1 MLSGLLPIPVA
12 RVFYARVWG
21 WLPVF
26 LVLLFFGGWGACGGL
41 FVNCIVV
48 VCIFVSCGVLFFV
61 LVFSFF
67 GRSVDAWA
75 SRADEGRG
83 GLRYASG
90 SWRASVDPRV
100 SEWGNLARVVSGHQ
114 ATEFV

>member
-1 MLSGLLPIPVA
+1 MD
-12 RVFYARVWG
+12 G
-21 WLPVF
+21 WFACLF
-26 LVLLFFGGWGACGGL
+26 LVWWFCLCGGL

-48 VCIFVSCGVLFFV
+48 VASLFCVFSFVFVFV
-61 LVFSFF
+61 LVFSYK

-90 SWRASVDPRV
+90 SWRASV
-100 SEWGNLARVVSGHQ
+100 
-114 ATEFV
+114 